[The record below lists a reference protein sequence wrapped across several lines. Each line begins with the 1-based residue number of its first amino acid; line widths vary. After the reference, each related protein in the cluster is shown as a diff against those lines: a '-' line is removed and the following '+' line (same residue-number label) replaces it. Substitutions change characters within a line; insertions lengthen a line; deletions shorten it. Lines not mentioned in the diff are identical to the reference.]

1 MSTIEQVP
9 THKLGDVLAGL
20 IANEIPF
27 VVTPNPSAET
37 WTITI
42 GASR

>member
-9 THKLGDVLAGL
+9 THKLGDIIQGL
-20 IANEIPF
+20 LANEIPF
-27 VVTPNPSAET
+27 VVTPNAGGDT